1 MNESLAIIGM
11 GCRFPG
17 GANSPRSFW
26 DLLCAGTDAIR
37 EIPADRWSIAAHY
50 DPVPGRVA
58 KSISKW
64 GGFIDDID
72 RFDSKF
78 FGISARE
85 ADGMDP
91 QQRLLLEATW
101 EALEDGGQTLEA
113 MRGSRTGVFVG
124 ISTAD
129 YAALQFDS
137 SGHNVAGIYSATGS
151 TSSIAA
157 NRISYCFDLRGPS
170 LAIDTACSSALTACH
185 VACQSLWRGDC
196 SMAVVAGV
204 NALLNPNN
212 FIAFSRMSMLS
223 PDGRCKAFDS
233 RANGFVRAEGVGAVV
248 LKPLSAAQADGDRIY
263 AVIRSTAANQDGR
276 TNGITVPNR
285 DAQQSLI
292 LEACRSAQISPGS
305 ISYVEAHGTG
315 TPIGDPIEAAA
326 LGAALGEGRRRPCPI
341 GSVKTNIGHLEA
353 ASGIASLIKV
363 ALVLKHK
370 TIPPSIHLK
379 TPNPNIDFEKLN
391 LRVVREIETFP
402 SNSGP
407 LLAGINSFGFGGANA
422 HVILE
427 AAPALRA
434 NHIPLAQSGA
444 VNPLI
449 LPISAH
455 TGEALRQ
462 AAQNY
467 RALLQDSD
475 TDSRALCAAAA
486 ARRSHLAHR
495 LCLVADSR
503 EQLMERL
510 DDFLAGRANPSVIA
524 GEVSQTAAPVFV
536 FSGQGPQWWAMGR
549 ELMRDEPVFRRKIE
563 ECDALLREFGSWS
576 LMEELMRDEK
586 SSRMQQT
593 EIAQPAIFALQVAL
607 ADLWQSWGVH
617 PAAVVGHSVGEVAA
631 AHVAGSLSLR
641 EAARVVFH
649 RGRSMEAADKK
660 GRMLAATLDAQQ
672 AEQIAASF
680 PGRVAVAAF
689 NSPVSVTFSGE
700 SAPLEEIARTLESRG
715 IFNRFLQVSYAFHS
729 HLMDPAR
736 RDLLEA
742 LGKVETSPAR
752 LTLFSTVTATAT
764 DGRDLDA
771 DYWWRNVRQP
781 VRFSGAI
788 DELVA
793 QGHRL
798 FLELNA
804 HPVLTGSIR
813 EVFAHR
819 AVQGEAYFSL
829 RRKQPEME
837 SMLRNLGALHTV
849 GSPVGWKSIY
859 PASDPGTPLPAFP
872 WQHEHHWRENAQ
884 MRTAR
889 LDSPI
894 HPFLTVRVPAAEPV
908 WNAWLDLSE
917 YSWLKDHRVHDH
929 IVFPGAGYVEA
940 ALAIGS
946 AHFKSLPLE
955 VEDIEFQKALVLP
968 EGKDPVLMQSA
979 FSPADATVRFSSLV
993 NQATR
998 EWSLHAAAKLRPCAQ
1013 ANPPAIDLKKLQAA
1027 FATKIEKPEVYA
1039 ACAQRG
1045 LHYGPLF
1052 QAVESAWK
1060 SESGS
1065 GEALGKIV
1073 LPDELAAGASRFQIH
1088 PSVLDACLQVALF
1101 AASGSADG
1109 TTFLP
1114 TRIDRLTFFSS
1125 PGKTV
1130 FCHGK
1135 LVQSGS
1141 KTLVWNFQLTSESGR
1156 VLLEAEGF
1164 WAQAVRQAS
1173 APRSDDP
1180 DNWLYET
1187 KWIERPLASLASSAQ
1202 QQIAGTW
1209 LILADRSGVAARLA
1223 AELRRQG
1230 ATPLLLR
1237 QDDFAEFSGTAKAS
1251 STESLTARLHQ
1262 IIADADYKLAGV
1274 LHLWS
1279 LDAPESLGLTCE
1291 GLAQA
1296 EVVSCH
1302 SLLLLVQ
1309 SLSATHATPP
1319 LWLVTRGAQCV
1330 CAGDGVSV
1338 AQSPL
1343 LGMGRTLLSEFPRT
1357 FCRMIDLDQTNA
1369 SSAARI
1375 LLREIVSRD
1384 AETEVAWRSKT
1395 RLASRIART
1404 ELESFSL
1411 RTPQPSNPSYQLRIP
1426 STGVMDELALDASP
1440 RRKPGPNEVE
1450 IEIHAAALNFRDVMK
1465 LLGIYPLES
1474 DRDTLLGDECSG
1486 RVVAVGSKI
1495 KHLAIGDQVI
1505 ANGAGCFASHLT
1517 VAAQFVVR
1525 KPARLTFE
1533 QAATIPVAY
1542 MTAWYALHDLG
1553 RIQRGERVL
1562 IHAATGGVGMAA
1574 IQIAQLAG
1582 AEIFATAGSEEKRK
1596 YLRKLGIR
1604 RVMDSRSTAFAA
1616 EIRKLTRGA
1625 GVDLVLN
1632 SLAGDAIEKSI
1643 SVLAPGGRFLEI
1655 GKRDVYANS
1664 QIGLRPFRNNLSLFV
1679 IDMGWVMA
1687 GQPETV
1693 QSLLQTILKLVR
1705 QGKLNPLPHQTFPIT
1720 NAVDAFRLMA
1730 QARHIGKIVLSTQG
1744 VSVSPRPAPDTTP
1757 IAFPSNASYLITGG
1771 LGGFGLSVARWLVE
1785 NGARHLLLTGRT
1797 GAASPEARQSVAAL
1811 KRLGAKVL
1819 VVKADV
1825 ANERDVARLF
1835 DRAKRAL
1842 PPVRGIFHAATVLD
1856 DGLLQQLT
1864 PERFARVM
1872 APKAIGAWNLHTASA
1887 KLKLDHF
1894 VLFSSVSALVGTAGQ
1909 ANYSAANCFLDALAQ
1924 HRHSLSLPALSV
1936 NWGALAEVGLL
1947 ARNARVAAH
1956 LRARGVYGIAPAQA
1970 TQMLG
1975 HLLKRDAAQIGF
1987 MHVDW
1992 QKLLGASP
2000 DASPSPRYSEVFIAA
2015 ATEHS
2020 ENEGDP
2026 RRLVVSA
2033 PAAEQRAIATSFVA
2047 DSVARILRTDAAK
2060 LDRSRPLKETG
2071 LDSLIAIELINR
2083 LDAQFGVSLPTGS
2096 ISSNSTIESLTALI
2110 LKTLGTATA
2119 ASGPTPIDV
2128 QSHEIPNRPAI
2139 APESLLKCVLT
2150 LRASATGAPLIF
2162 IHPAGGATGIYDP
2175 LAAYLPQ
2182 GFPIYAIQSRVL
2194 TGAADEF
2201 KSVKEMAKSYASLIA
2216 DRCPEQTLRLAG
2228 FSAGGLFAMATAH
2241 ELELR
2246 GRRVALLA
2254 MIETPVAMLSPGY
2267 PRVRVLQN
2275 LIAELY
2281 DQLAGE
2287 PPSSQKREGA
2297 GLSRSMLGLANKMLA
2312 VNDDTS
2318 RLRLAMDWMTAHG
2331 LDAGGSADSG
2341 LQRFIQVLIRHV
2353 ILIEEADFNPVSTPV
2368 WLVRARA
2375 SWLTRAQGAQAV
2387 RSRITSREFTQT
2399 LMNGR
2404 HFELMQPPLVEEL
2417 AAHISLVLQENK
2429 SNR

>member
-1 MNESLAIIGM
+1 MNESLAIVGM

-17 GANSPRSFW
+17 GANSLRSFW

-50 DPVPGRVA
+50 DPTPGRVA

-72 RFDSKF
+72 RFDSRF

-113 MRGSRTGVFVG
+113 MHGSRTGVFVG

-137 SGHNVAGIYSATGS
+137 SGRNVADVYSATGS

-170 LAIDTACSSALTACH
+170 LAVDTACSSALTACH
-185 VACQSLWRGDC
+185 VASQSLWRGDC

-233 RANGFVRAEGVGAVV
+233 RANGFVRAEGVGAVI

-292 LEACRSAQISPGS
+292 LEACRAAQISPGS

-315 TPIGDPIEAAA
+315 TPIGDPIETAA
-326 LGAALGEGRRRPCPI
+326 LGAALAEGRRLPCPI

-391 LRVVREIETFP
+391 LRVVREIEAFP

-427 AAPALRA
+427 AAPALHA
-434 NHIPLAQSGA
+434 NHIPLAQSGT
-444 VNPLI
+444 VRPLI

-467 RALLQDSD
+467 RALLQNSD
-475 TDSRALCAAAA
+475 TDSSALCAAAA
-486 ARRSHLAHR
+486 TRRSHLAHR
-495 LCLVADSR
+495 LCLIADSR

-510 DDFLAGRANPSVIA
+510 DDFLGGQANPSVIA
-524 GEVSQTAAPVFV
+524 GEVSQTAAPAFV

-563 ECDALLREFGSWS
+563 ECDALLREFGPWS

-593 EIAQPAIFALQVAL
+593 EIAQPAIFAIQAAL
-607 ADLWQSWGVH
+607 ADVWQSWGVH
-617 PAAVVGHSVGEVAA
+617 PAAVVGHSVGEAAA
-631 AHVAGSLSLR
+631 AHVAGTLSLR
-641 EAARVVFH
+641 EAVRVIFH
-649 RGRSMEAADKK
+649 RGRSMDAAPSY
-660 GRMLAATLDAQQ
+660 GRMLAATLDAKE
-672 AEQIAASF
+672 AEEIAASF
-680 PGRVAVAAF
+680 PGKVAVAAF

-700 SAPLEEIARTLESRG
+700 PAPLEEIARTLESRG
-715 IFNRFLQVSYAFHS
+715 IFNRFLQVNYAFHS

-742 LGKVETSPAR
+742 LGKVETSAAR
-752 LTLFSTVTATAT
+752 LALYSTVTGTAT

-781 VRFSGAI
+781 VRFYAAI

-798 FLELNA
+798 FLELSA

-819 AVQGEAYFSL
+819 AVQGEVVFSL

-837 SMLRNLGALHTV
+837 SMLQNLGALHAV

-859 PASDPGTPLPAFP
+859 LASDPGTPLPAFP
-872 WQHEHHWRENAQ
+872 WQHDHHWRESAQ

-894 HPFLTVRVPAAEPV
+894 HPFLTVRVPAAEQV
-908 WNAWLDLSE
+908 WNTWLDLSE
-917 YSWLKDHRVHDH
+917 YSWLRDHRVHDH
-929 IVFPGAGYVEA
+929 IVFPGAGYVET
-940 ALAIGS
+940 ALAIGA

-955 VEDIEFQKALVLP
+955 VEDIEFQKARVLP

-979 FSPADATVRFSSLV
+979 FSPADAMVRFSSLV
-993 NQATR
+993 NQVTR
-998 EWSLHAAAKLRPCAQ
+998 EWSLHAAAKLRRCAQ
-1013 ANPPAIDLKKLQAA
+1013 SNPPAIDLKKLQAA

-1039 ACAQRG
+1039 ACAKRG
-1045 LHYGPLF
+1045 FHYGPMF
-1052 QAVESAWK
+1052 QAVQSVWK
-1060 SESGS
+1060 SENGS
-1065 GEALGKIV
+1065 SEAFGKIV
-1073 LPDELAAGASRFQIH
+1073 LPDELAASASRFQIH

-1101 AASGSADG
+1101 AAPGSADR

-1114 TRIDRLTFFSS
+1114 TRIDQLIFFSS

-1130 FCHGK
+1130 FCHAK
-1135 LVQSGS
+1135 LVQASS
-1141 KTLVWNFQLTSESGR
+1141 KTLVWNFQLAGESGR

-1164 WAQAVRQAS
+1164 RAQAVRQAS

-1187 KWIERPLASLASSAQ
+1187 KWIEKPLAAAASSPE
-1202 QQIAGTW
+1202 QQILGTW
-1209 LILADRSGVAARLA
+1209 LIFADRSGIATRLA
-1223 AELRRQG
+1223 ADLRRQG

-1237 QDDFAEFSGTAKAS
+1237 NDFAEFSGATEAS
-1251 STESLTARLHQ
+1251 SAESLSARLHQ
-1262 IIADADYKLAGV
+1262 ILAEAGNKLAGV
-1274 LHLWS
+1274 IHLWS
-1279 LDAPESLGLTCE
+1279 IDAPASLTLTRE
-1291 GLAQA
+1291 ALAQA
-1296 EVVSCH
+1296 EAISCH

-1309 SLSATHATPP
+1309 SLSAALAAPP

-1330 CAGDGVSV
+1330 SAGDGISV

-1343 LGMGRTLLSEFPRT
+1343 LGMGRTLLNEFPRT

-1375 LLREIVSRD
+1375 LLQEIVSRG

-1404 ELESFSL
+1404 ALESFSL

-1426 STGVMDELALDASP
+1426 STGVMDELALHASP
-1440 RRKPGPNEVE
+1440 RRKPGPHEVE

-1486 RVVAVGSKI
+1486 RIVAVGSKI
-1495 KHLAIGDQVI
+1495 KHFSIGDQVI

-1517 VAAQFVVR
+1517 VPAQFVAR

-1533 QAATIPVAY
+1533 EAATLPVAF
-1542 MTAWYALHDLG
+1542 MTARYALHDLG
-1553 RIQRGERVL
+1553 RIKRGERVL
-1562 IHAATGGVGMAA
+1562 IHAATGGVGLAA

-1582 AEIFATAGSEEKRK
+1582 AEIFATAGSEEKRR

-1604 RVMDSRSTAFAA
+1604 PVMDSRSTAFAA
-1616 EIRKLTRGA
+1616 EIRKLTKGA

-1664 QIGLRPFRNNLSLFV
+1664 PIGLRPFRNNLSLFV
-1679 IDMGWVMA
+1679 IDMGQVMA

-1705 QGKLNPLPHQTFPIT
+1705 QGKLNPLPHRTFPIT
-1720 NAVDAFRLMA
+1720 NATDAFRLMA
-1730 QARHIGKIVLSTQG
+1730 QAKHIGKIVLSTQG

-1771 LGGFGLSVARWLVE
+1771 LGGFGLSVAQWLVE

-1797 GAASPEARQSVAAL
+1797 GAASPEAKRSVAAL
-1811 KRLGAKVL
+1811 RRLGAKVI

-1825 ANERDVARLF
+1825 ANESDVTRLF
-1835 DRAKRAL
+1835 DRAKREL

-1856 DGLLQQLT
+1856 DALLQQLT

-1872 APKAIGAWNLHTASA
+1872 APKAIGAWNLHTASS

-1909 ANYSAANCFLDALAQ
+1909 ANYSTANCFLDALAQ
-1924 HRHSLSLPALSV
+1924 HRRSLALPALSI
-1936 NWGALAEVGLL
+1936 NWGALSEVGIL

-1956 LRARGVYGIAPAQA
+1956 LCARGVFGIAPAQA

-1975 HLLKRDAAQIGF
+1975 RLLKRDVAQIGF

-1992 QKLLGASP
+1992 QKLLNASP
-2000 DASPSPRYSEVFIAA
+2000 GASPSPRYSEVLLAS
-2015 ATEHS
+2015 ATEAA

-2026 RRLVVSA
+2026 RSLVVSA

-2047 DSVARILRTDAAK
+2047 ESVARILRTDAAK
-2060 LDRSRPLKETG
+2060 LDRGRPLKEIG
-2071 LDSLIAIELINR
+2071 LDSLMAIELINR
-2083 LDAQFGVSLPTGS
+2083 LDAQFRVPLPTGS

-2110 LKTLGTATA
+2110 LKTLGTGIAGA
-2119 ASGPTPIDV
+2119 EPTPIDL
-2128 QSHEIPNRPAI
+2128 QSHEIPNRPT
-2139 APESLLKCVLT
+2139 APPEYLLKCALT

-2175 LAAYLPQ
+2175 LVAHLPQ

-2194 TGAADEF
+2194 AGAADEF
-2201 KSVKEMAKSYASLIA
+2201 KSVKEMAGSYASLIA
-2216 DRCPEQTLRLAG
+2216 DRCPEGTLRLAG
-2228 FSAGGLFAMATAH
+2228 FSAGGLFALATAH

-2246 GRRVALLA
+2246 GRHVALLA
-2254 MIETPVAMLSPGY
+2254 MIETPVAMLRPGY

-2281 DQLAGE
+2281 DQLTGE
-2287 PPSSQKREGA
+2287 LPSSQKREGA
-2297 GLSRSMLGLANKMLA
+2297 GLSLSTMGLAEKMLA
-2312 VNDDTS
+2312 ANDDTS
-2318 RLRLAMDWMTAHG
+2318 RLRLAMGWMTAHG
-2331 LDAGGSADSG
+2331 LDVGGSGDSG
-2341 LQRFIQVLIRHV
+2341 LQRFIQVLIRHA
-2353 ILIEEADFNPVSTPV
+2353 ILIEGADFNPISAPV
-2368 WLVRARA
+2368 WMVRARA
-2375 SWLTRAQGAQAV
+2375 SRLTRAQGAQAV
-2387 RSRITSREFTQT
+2387 RSRITNREFTQT

-2417 AAHISLVLQENK
+2417 AARISLVLQEDK
-2429 SNR
+2429 ANR